1 MIVRYNNDNGTHGYE
16 TIDFRETMPA
26 AGNETVSYRIS
37 FEVDISE
44 VQQLYSAYGV
54 NQTKSTIGG
63 LSVGVPG
70 ELRGDLRIL
79 LSSIEANGR
88 FVS

>member
-26 AGNETVSYRIS
+26 AGNETVSACSIAVIS
-37 FEVDISE
+37 PDPA
-44 VQQLYSAYGV
+44 QLYSAYGV

-63 LSVGVPG
+63 LAVGVPG
-70 ELRGDLRIL
+70 ELRGESH
-79 LSSIEANGR
+79 LSSLASG
-88 FVS
+88 